1 MGMQGFVLVLVGY
14 ENNDNDLRIEDL
26 RQKLLPAI
34 TSFLSLSEEDL
45 VVVKQRETKTVS
57 VLTRLPNWSAV
68 LPKTPVL

>member
-34 TSFLSLSEEDL
+34 TSFLSLNEEDL

-57 VLTRLPNWSAV
+57 VLTRLPN
-68 LPKTPVL
+68 

>member
-57 VLTRLPNWSAV
+57 VLTRLPN
-68 LPKTPVL
+68 